1 MSTSIDDWTL
11 EGIKNPQVLQS
22 YILDKFSEST
32 GGKQVIVDG
41 NNPTS
46 FLIEGFSSLTSKLI
60 QKIDDTVLP
69 AIYPSRAQSITDLY
83 KHLSD
88 YDYLGL
94 FASPAS
100 CTIVLIVE
108 QGYLMRNAVEVGT
121 VDGVTV
127 KQVVIPQTTRF
138 KIGNYVFGLY
148 YPIRIRVSS
157 ETGMFVVE
165 YDNTVNNPLHI
176 LSQNILE
183 HSFYR
188 NEGLNLAY
196 IKIPVYQFDTQTTEE
211 PLVDSTGYRRVIE
224 YTDKFYALKCTADVR
239 DPETDTWSNQEL
251 ALALSGR
258 TYNPENPTVVFSVD
272 PANKQCIVEIPYV
285 YFTQNLIRGN
295 IRVDI
300 YTTAGYLNY
309 QIPTGTSDTVGID
322 MFTVPL
328 DTEVRKYTEPFRK
341 MPALAAIPVTTQVV
355 GGTNGYSYTD
365 LRKKVIAD
373 AFGDATLQT
382 PADIDAYF
390 SNLGYVTSLFKD
402 GITDR
407 IFNAHATLRDTD
419 DAIIAAGCVDTLITL
434 DTLKSRNSST
444 IITTGED
451 VYTILPSTRYKFDSD
466 KGICVPLTDD
476 ELNALNGLGATDKV
490 NAFNNATYTLCPF
503 HIQLSL
509 KDRYPTSATFDM
521 TDSAIE
527 SRTSVRTRTDVA
539 QHLAINSALLSI
551 VPVDA
556 TRDDDMI
563 TDKYRI
569 TLNIIR
575 SGMNNVEAII
585 SNGESQGIAN
595 IRCVVGVK
603 TLDGSYVFADAEYL
617 GRESEIDTY
626 QLLVSATAA
635 FTSTEEGRAVRI
647 KAPFSVNGVDVL
659 LTTEI
664 RVILCVRNTVNGI
677 AETVS
682 GSKYNS
688 TKILD
693 TDFTMAELDDIGSY
707 IALSEHQ
714 LVVRFG
720 KMVNEVDQRI
730 ALSYSGIQ
738 YKKYATTEMATLDY
752 PIYVTDENGVPI
764 LSRDNK
770 LQVKYPVGTL
780 KAATIAVTED
790 KPISYFLRKNLAGC
804 DAIHNNS
811 KVTLPSVNEWVIAD
825 GKYSGPDAAL
835 LTDLDGTSIPVDGF
849 IVPSFE
855 ITAARLTLAG
865 INPIIGTYEVADAKN
880 TGPLSSASDEWY
892 RVFKTTEINASGS
905 TDNVT
910 NIYKISAMDALK
922 FVVNYILTRNGA
934 KSPVHVVDA
943 AKYEPDLVT
952 GEVPIVGYVDNM
964 ISTLTEYTDGMFVLV
979 EHDTGD
985 ELSHPARLYLRKNN
999 TWNVVKTFEVETYD
1013 EVVKLV
1019 ETDEIGMVKPTE
1031 STYLPT
1037 RKYFSLEG
1045 NIWMQMSVVPGEPVD
1060 KDKAFVYSPRSNG
1073 YVYLLRRIKPMD
1085 PNGVDYEWKSTETK
1099 VQYVAFLTQTEDG
1112 LPDFTMRP
1120 TSSDALILAAD
1131 TNSILDGTFKKD
1143 EFWKS
1148 YVNKWPWEVTEW
1160 NRLDTSL
1167 TVDIKDASGN
1177 IIASNVPVNAYKYD
1191 DQVVTE
1197 FDVARMEKYCVHTSG
1212 QVVLTNGQPTPI
1224 EGSGRE
1230 VQYLVNVLHV
1240 DAKLAE
1246 TTTNKVIRTY
1256 PGSVVE
1262 TMRSHFNNLGAVK
1275 NRLYTNTKLY
1285 FEPMRS
1291 LGFGRF
1297 YTDGE
1302 TVATYPLDISMAFRL
1317 HVSPDIADDSTMLE
1331 SLRESVIRLIDDHM
1345 AEGSTNMA
1353 VIAQLIKD
1361 NNSDSVRYV
1370 DVLGINGNESLQTMR
1385 CVDPEVR
1392 PHLKHELRLLD
1403 DNATI
1408 DLTRGLTL
1416 EFVIADV

>member
-11 EGIKNPQVLQS
+11 EGIKNPQMLQS

-60 QKIDDTVLP
+60 QKVDDTVLP

-165 YDNTVNNPLHI
+165 YDNTTNNPLHI

-211 PLVDSTGYRRVIE
+211 PLVDSTGYRRVID

-239 DPETDTWSNQEL
+239 DPETDTWSTQEL
-251 ALALSGR
+251 GLALSGR
-258 TYNPENPTVVFSVD
+258 TYNPEKPTVVFSVD
-272 PANKQCIVEIPYV
+272 PANNQCVVEIPYI
-285 YFTQNLIRGN
+285 YFTRNLIRGN

-309 QIPTGTSDTVGID
+309 QIPTGTNDTVGID

-328 DTEVRKYTEPFRK
+328 DAEVRKYTEPFRK

-355 GGTNGYSYTD
+355 GGTNGYSYSD

-390 SNLGYVTSLFKD
+390 SSIGYVTSLFKD

-434 DTLKSRNSST
+434 DTLKSSNSST
-444 IITTGED
+444 IITTGEN
-451 VYTILPSTRYKFDSD
+451 VFTILPSTRYRFDSD
-466 KGICVPLTDD
+466 RGICVPLTDD
-476 ELNALNGLGATDKV
+476 ELNALNSLGAADKV
-490 NAFNNATYTLCPF
+490 NAFNNSTYTLCPF

-527 SRTSVRTRTDVA
+527 SRTSVRSRTDVA
-539 QHLAINSALLSI
+539 QHLSINSAILNV

-569 TLNIIR
+569 TLNVIR
-575 SGMNNVEAII
+575 SGMNNVEAVI
-585 SNGESQGIAN
+585 SAGDSEGIAN
-595 IRCVVGVK
+595 IRCIVGIK

-626 QLLVSATAA
+626 QLLISATAA

-647 KAPFSVNGVDVL
+647 KAPFSLNGVDVL

-682 GSKYNS
+682 GSQYNS

-693 TDFTMAELDDIGSY
+693 TDFTMAELDDVGSY

-730 ALSYSGIQ
+730 ALSYSGIK
-738 YKKYATTEMATLDY
+738 YKTYATTEMSTLDY
-752 PIYVTDENGVPI
+752 PVYVTDESGVPV
-764 LSRDNK
+764 LDDRGR
-770 LQVKYPVGTL
+770 LQVKYPAGTL
-780 KAATIAVTED
+780 KAATIPVTES

-804 DAIHNNS
+804 GAIHNNREVVLP
-811 KVTLPSVNEWVIAD
+811 KVFDWIISAD
-825 GKYSGPDAAL
+825 GKYSGSDGAML
-835 LTDLDGTSIPVDGF
+835 NEIDGTSIPVDGY
-849 IVPSFE
+849 IVPRFD

-880 TGPLSSASDEWY
+880 TGPISSASDEWY
-892 RVFKTTEINASGS
+892 RVFKTTEVSGS
-905 TDNVT
+905 GSSENVT
-910 NIYKISAMDALK
+910 NVYKIGAMDALK
-922 FVVNYILTRNGA
+922 FVVDYILTRNGS
-934 KSPVHVVDA
+934 KSPVHVLDA
-943 AKYEPDLVT
+943 ANYEEDAT
-952 GEVPIVGYVDNM
+952 GNVVITGYTDNM
-964 ISTLTEYTDGMFVLV
+964 IGTLTEYTDGMFVLI

-999 TWNVVKTFEVETYD
+999 KWNVVKTFEVETYD
-1013 EVVKLV
+1013 DVREVL
-1019 ETDEIGMVKPTE
+1019 ETDALGMVKPTE
-1031 STYLPT
+1031 ATYLAT
-1037 RKYFSLEG
+1037 RRYFYLEG
-1045 NIWMQMSVVPGEPVD
+1045 KIWYAKNVIPGSPVED
-1060 KDKAFVYSPRSNG
+1060 DAYVYSPHSNG
-1073 YVYLLRRIKPMD
+1073 YVYLLHRIKPLD

-1099 VQYVAFLTQTEDG
+1099 VQYVAFLTQTNKG
-1112 LPDFTMRP
+1112 LPDFTRRP
-1120 TSSDALILAAD
+1120 TSSDELIFNAPTSD
-1131 TNSILDGTFKKD
+1131 ILDGSFKKD

-1160 NRLDTSL
+1160 NRLDISL
-1167 TVDIKDASGN
+1167 TVDVKDASGN
-1177 IIASNVPVNAYKYD
+1177 IISSNVPVNAYKYD

-1212 QVVLTNGQPTPI
+1212 QVVLTNGKPTPAD
-1224 EGSGRE
+1224 GSGRE

-1275 NRLYTNTKLY
+1275 NRLYTSTKLY

-1331 SLRESVIRLIDDHM
+1331 SLRRSVIRLIDDHM

-1353 VIAQLIKD
+1353 VIAQLIKN

>member
-11 EGIKNPQVLQS
+11 EGIKNPQLLQS

-46 FLIEGFSSLTSKLI
+46 FLIEGFSSLTAKLI
-60 QKIDDTVLP
+60 QKVDDSVLP

-165 YDNTVNNPLHI
+165 YDNSVSNPLHV

-188 NEGLNLAY
+188 NDGLNLAY
-196 IKIPVYQFDTQTTEE
+196 ITIPVYQFDTQTTEE
-211 PLVDSTGYRRVIE
+211 PLVESTGYRRVID
-224 YTDKFYALKCTADVR
+224 YTDRFYALKCTADIR
-239 DPETDTWSNQEL
+239 DPDTDTWSNQEL
-251 ALALSGR
+251 GLALSGR
-258 TYNPENPTVVFSVD
+258 TYNPEKPTVVFSVD
-272 PANKQCIVEIPYV
+272 PANNQCIVEIPYI
-285 YFTQNLIRGN
+285 YFTRNLIRGN

-309 QIPTGTSDTVGID
+309 QIPTGTNDTVGID

-328 DTEVRKYTEPFRK
+328 DSDVRKYTEPFRK

-355 GGTNGYSYTD
+355 GGTNGYSYSD

-390 SNLGYVTSLFKD
+390 SSIGYITSLFKD

-434 DTLKSRNSST
+434 DTLKSSNSST
-444 IITTGED
+444 IITTGEN
-451 VYTILPSTRYKFDSD
+451 VFTILPSTRYKFDSD

-476 ELNALNGLGATDKV
+476 ELNALNNLGAADKV
-490 NAFNNATYTLCPF
+490 NAFNSATYTLCPF

-539 QHLAINSALLSI
+539 QHLSINSALLSV

-569 TLNIIR
+569 TLNVIR
-575 SGMNNVEAII
+575 SGMNNIEAII
-585 SNGESQGIAN
+585 SAGDSEGIAN
-595 IRCVVGVK
+595 IRCLVGIK

-626 QLLVSATAA
+626 QLLISATAA

-647 KAPFSVNGVDVL
+647 KAPFSANGVDVL

-682 GSKYNS
+682 GSQYNS

-693 TDFTMAELDDIGSY
+693 TDFTMAELDDVGSY

-730 ALSYSGIQ
+730 ALSYSGIK
-738 YKKYATTEMATLDY
+738 YKTYATTEMSTLDY
-752 PIYVTDENGVPI
+752 PVYVTDESGVPI
-764 LSRDNK
+764 LDRNNK
-770 LQVKYPVGTL
+770 LQVLYPAGTL
-780 KAATIAVTED
+780 KAATVPVTES

-804 DAIHNNS
+804 EAIYNNNR
-811 KVTLPSVNEWVIAD
+811 VTLPSVNNWILSD
-825 GKYSGPDAAL
+825 GRYSGTDAAM
-835 LTDLDGTSIPVDGF
+835 LTAIDGTSIPVDGF

-865 INPIIGTYEVADAKN
+865 INPIIGAYEVADAKN
-880 TGPLSSASDEWY
+880 TGPVSSASDEWY
-892 RVFKTTEINASGS
+892 RVFKSTEVSSSGS
-905 TDNVT
+905 SDNVT
-910 NIYKISAMDALK
+910 NVYKIGAMDALK
-922 FVVNYILTRNGA
+922 FVINYILTRNGS
-934 KSPVHVVDA
+934 KSPAHVVDA
-943 AKYEPDLVT
+943 AVYKTDTST
-952 GEVPIVGYVDNM
+952 GEVQIVGYTDNM
-964 ISTLTEYTDGMFVLV
+964 IGTLTEYTDGMFVLV

-985 ELSHPARLYLRKNN
+985 EVSHPARLYLRKNN
-999 TWNVVKTFEVETYD
+999 TWNVVKTFEVETYEEIL
-1013 EVVKLV
+1013 EVVA
-1019 ETDEIGMVKPTE
+1019 TDDLGMVRPTE
-1031 STYLPT
+1031 STYLST
-1037 RKYFSLEG
+1037 RKYFHKEG
-1045 NIWMQMSVVPGEPVD
+1045 NIWAEKEVVYGDPVTED
-1060 KDKAFVYSPRSNG
+1060 AYVYSPHSNG
-1073 YVYLLRRIKPMD
+1073 YVYLLRRIKPLD

-1112 LPDFTMRP
+1112 LPDFTRRP
-1120 TSSDALILAAD
+1120 TSSDDLILKAKTSD
-1131 TNSILDGTFKKD
+1131 ILDGSFKKD
-1143 EFWKS
+1143 EFWKN

-1160 NRLDTSL
+1160 SRLDTSL
-1167 TVDIKDASGN
+1167 SVNDVT
-1177 IIASNVPVNAYKYD
+1177 VNAYKVD

-1212 QVVLTNGQPTPI
+1212 QVVLTNGKPTPV

-1370 DVLGINGNESLQTMR
+1370 DVLGINGDESLQTMR

>member
-1 MSTSIDDWTL
+1 MSTSIDDWTI
-11 EGIKNPQVLQS
+11 EGIKNPHLLQS
-22 YILDKFSEST
+22 YILEKFSEST

-46 FLIEGFSSLTSKLI
+46 FLIEGFSSMASKLV

-69 AIYPSRAQSITDLY
+69 AIYPSRAQSISDLY

-127 KQVVIPQTTRF
+127 KQVIIPQTTRF
-138 KIGNYVFGLY
+138 KIGNYVYGLY

-165 YDNTVNNPLHI
+165 YDNTVNNPLHV

-183 HSFYR
+183 YSFYR

-211 PLVDSTGYRRVIE
+211 PLVDSTGYRRVID

-239 DPETDTWSNQEL
+239 DPETDTWSTKEL
-251 ALALSGR
+251 DLALSGR
-258 TYNPENPTVVFSVD
+258 TYNPEKPTVVFSVD
-272 PANKQCIVEIPYV
+272 PANKQCVIEIPYI

-419 DAIIAAGCVDTLITL
+419 DSIIAAGCVDTLITL
-434 DTLKSRNSST
+434 NTLKSSNVST
-444 IITTGED
+444 IITTGEN
-451 VYTILPSTRYKFDSD
+451 VFTILPSTRYKFDTD
-466 KGICVPLTDD
+466 KGICVPLTDN
-476 ELNALNGLGATDKV
+476 ELNQLNNLGAADKV
-490 NAFNNATYTLCPF
+490 NSFNTNTYTLCPF

-527 SRTSVRTRTDVA
+527 SRTSVSTRTDVA
-539 QHLAINSALLSI
+539 QHLSINSAILNV

-575 SGMNNVEAII
+575 SGLNNVEAIV
-585 SNGESQGIAN
+585 SAGDSEGIAN
-595 IRCVVGVK
+595 IRVLVGMK

-617 GRESEIDTY
+617 GRDSDIDTY
-626 QLLVSATAA
+626 QILVSATAA

-659 LTTEI
+659 LTTEM

-677 AETVS
+677 AETIA
-682 GSKYNS
+682 GSQYNS
-688 TKILD
+688 TRILE

-707 IALSEHQ
+707 VALSEHQ
-714 LVVRFG
+714 LVIRFG

-730 ALSYSGIQ
+730 ALSYSGIE
-738 YKKYATTEMATLDY
+738 YKTYATTQMTTLDY
-752 PIYVTDENGVPI
+752 PVYVTDENGVPV
-764 LSRDNK
+764 LSHGN
-770 LQVKYPVGTL
+770 LQVKYPAGTL
-780 KAATIAVTED
+780 KAATVAVTED
-790 KPISYFLRKNLAGC
+790 RVISHFLKSNLANC
-804 DAIHNNS
+804 EAIYNNNR
-811 KVTLPSVNEWVIAD
+811 VTLPPVERWTIIDNRYT
-825 GKYSGPDAAL
+825 GTDAPM
-835 LTDLDGTSIPVDGF
+835 LTDIDGTAIPVDGF
-849 IVPSFE
+849 IVPRFD

-865 INPIIGTYEVADAKN
+865 INPIIGSYEVANAKT
-880 TGPLSSASDEWY
+880 TGPYSSASDEWY
-892 RVFKTTEINASGS
+892 RIFRTVEATGSGDS
-905 TDNVT
+905 VNVT
-910 NIYKISAMDALK
+910 HVYKIGAMDALK
-922 FVVNYILTRNGA
+922 FVVDYILTKNGS

-943 AKYEPDLVT
+943 AVYETNEST
-952 GEVPIVGYVDNM
+952 GEREIIGYTPSK
-964 ISTLTEYTDGMFVLV
+964 IGTLTEYTDGMFVLV
-979 EHDTGD
+979 EHDDGD
-985 ELSHPARLYLRKNN
+985 DVTHPARLYMRKNN
-999 TWNVVKTFEVETYD
+999 AWNVVKTFEVETYD
-1013 EVVKLV
+1013 EVVASVAADDLGFV
-1019 ETDEIGMVKPTE
+1019 RPTE
-1031 STYLPT
+1031 PLYLAT
-1037 RKYFSLEG
+1037 RKYFTREG
-1045 NIWMQMSVVPGEPVD
+1045 AVWAEKHVTAGEPVESD
-1060 KDKAFVYSPRSNG
+1060 AYVYSPNANG
-1073 YVYLLRRIKPMD
+1073 YVYLIRRIKPMD
-1085 PNGVDYEWKSTETK
+1085 PAGVDYEWKSTETK
-1099 VQYVAFLTQTEDG
+1099 VQYVAFLTKTEDG
-1112 LPDFTMRP
+1112 LPDFTRRP
-1120 TSSDALILAAD
+1120 TSSDAAILNAD
-1131 TNSILDGTFKKD
+1131 TDDVLSGVFKKD
-1143 EFWKS
+1143 EFWHS
-1148 YVNKWPWEVTEW
+1148 YVDKWPWEVTEW
-1160 NRLDTSL
+1160 CRLDTSL
-1167 TVDIKDASGN
+1167 SIDD
-1177 IIASNVPVNAYKYD
+1177 NVVNAYKVD
-1191 DQVVTE
+1191 DQVDTE

-1212 QVVLTNGQPTPI
+1212 QVVLTNGKPTPK

-1230 VQYLVNVLHV
+1230 VQYLVNVLHI

-1262 TMRSHFNNLGAVK
+1262 TMRAHFNNLGAVK
-1275 NRLYTNTKLY
+1275 NRLYTSTKLY

-1317 HVSPDIADDSTMLE
+1317 HVSPDIADDNTMLE
-1331 SLRESVIRLIDDHM
+1331 SLRESIIKLIDDHM

-1361 NNSDSVRYV
+1361 KNSDSVRYV
-1370 DVLGINGNESLQTMR
+1370 DVLGINGDESLQTMR